1 MSITEETRRES
12 YELVDAKTVRRKVL
26 SILKKSSAPIT
37 AHEIAK
43 ELHGQHLVPYPVRQ
57 AVAPR
62 LTELVDSG
70 SVEVVGKVFDA
81 ETQRNV
87 ALYRLTSEVTG

>member
-26 SILKKSSAPIT
+26 SIISKSEIPVT
-37 AHEIAK
+37 AHDIAK
-43 ELHGQHLVPYPVRQ
+43 VLHKEHLIPYPVRQ

-62 LTELVDSG
+62 LTELVDAG
-70 SVEVVGKVFDA
+70 CVEVVGKIYD
-81 ETQRNV
+81 TDTKRNV
-87 ALYRLTSEVTG
+87 ALYRIASGVL